1 MLQPR
6 FFAPWWGF
14 SPVILLLVACA
25 SSKPEMTPAERV
37 DVLVRHG
44 QFALAVEEAAR
55 LRQEDPVSAEYE
67 LLHKQASMA
76 YLLEQ
81 ARRATFADNDEYA
94 IRRFEEVLALDPNS
108 RIAQRWLIKTR
119 TKLADR
125 LTNEGMELAS
135 GNQFQDAW
143 NRYNQ
148 AVQVLPDYPRAVEA
162 MGELDRKMAHR
173 EDMGAAYYD
182 QGVAALVEE
191 EYAIAANRFGYV
203 RKYRAEDE
211 RLTRRS
217 GQVDVARSA
226 EHSDLGALLET
237 ERLFYAAQAE
247 FLAAL
252 RFSPDNEKAR
262 DGVRRCELETDVA
275 LLMARGQS
283 ALTRGEFVKAR
294 ALLEEAQ
301 GLTQVQTKEVQDL
314 LDAVEQGRLTAV
326 YAGAVH
332 LENDLRIE
340 QAIQAFEELLVQAP
354 DFRDAPAR
362 LEALKARWKQAETLY
377 GQLEGESNSGNRLS
391 ILLKIEALCPDFR
404 DVPERIDDM
413 ERRGIKPN
421 APSTEATVQ

>member
-1 MLQPR
+1 
-6 FFAPWWGF
+6 
-14 SPVILLLVACA
+14 
-25 SSKPEMTPAERV
+25 
-37 DVLVRHG
+37 
-44 QFALAVEEAAR
+44 
-55 LRQEDPVSAEYE
+55 
-67 LLHKQASMA
+67 
-76 YLLEQ
+76 
-81 ARRATFADNDEYA
+81 
-94 IRRFEEVLALDPNS
+94 
-108 RIAQRWLIKTR
+108 
-119 TKLADR
+119 
-125 LTNEGMELAS
+125 
-135 GNQFQDAW
+135 
-143 NRYNQ
+143 
-148 AVQVLPDYPRAVEA
+148 
-162 MGELDRKMAHR
+162 
-173 EDMGAAYYD
+173 
-182 QGVAALVEE
+182 
-191 EYAIAANRFGYV
+191 
-203 RKYRAEDE
+203 
-211 RLTRRS
+211 
-217 GQVDVARSA
+217 
-226 EHSDLGALLET
+226 LGALLET

-377 GQLEGESNSGNRLS
+377 GQLEGESNSGNRLT